1 VPPCHRAA
9 VRWQDRR
16 YATGIRVQSPQFV
29 AGIAAGIP
37 AGSGELQGRG
47 PDGRDLSQGGRVTVY
62 AVDKLI
68 SEARRLAAEY
78 RRTTGKPLPGISA
91 EIAENDAARLLDLEP
106 VKDETLGY
114 DAVGRGG
121 SRQGKR
127 IQIKSRTI
135 FDDTKGGHRIG
146 QLKTGQDWDS
156 VLLVL
161 MDEEYE
167 PFEIYEA
174 ERDDLVAAVADS
186 EGSKRAKRGL
196 LSVAKFKIIGQ
207 LVWTREEG
215 EIGDGVWDNR
225 SER

>member
-1 VPPCHRAA
+1 
-9 VRWQDRR
+9 
-16 YATGIRVQSPQFV
+16 
-29 AGIAAGIP
+29 
-37 AGSGELQGRG
+37 
-47 PDGRDLSQGGRVTVY
+47 VTVH

-68 SEARRLAAEY
+68 AEARRLAAEY
-78 RRTTGKPLPGISA
+78 RRATGKPLPGISG
-91 EIAENDAARLLDLEP
+91 EIAENDAARLLDLEL

-114 DAVGRGG
+114 DAVGRSGERRG
-121 SRQGKR
+121 RR

-161 MDEEYE
+161 MDEDYE

-174 ERDDLVAAVADS
+174 ERDALLEAVAES
-186 EGSKRAKRGL
+186 EGSRRAKRGL
-196 LSVAKFKIIGQ
+196 LSVAKFKAIGR

-215 EIGDGVWDNR
+215 AIGDELWDNQSGR
-225 SER
+225 